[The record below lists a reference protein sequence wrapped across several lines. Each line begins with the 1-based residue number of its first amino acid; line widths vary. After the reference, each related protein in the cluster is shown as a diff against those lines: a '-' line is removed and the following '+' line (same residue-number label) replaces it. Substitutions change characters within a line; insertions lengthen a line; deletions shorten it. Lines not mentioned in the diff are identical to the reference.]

1 MDFNN
6 DSLIDLV
13 SGDRSGYVNH
23 FRRLPN
29 GTLTTEPRVQA
40 NGSDIFDP
48 LNSAPNLVDWNE
60 DGLLDLLLAN
70 TDQSPR
76 RIRLYLNSGTPE
88 QYVFTNYTELSAGG
102 APIELSRMNP
112 HVVDLNRDGKK
123 DLLCGEDYGSIYY
136 YENTGTNEAPVLAPG
151 VKLEAE
157 GVPIQF
163 PSGYTDLKVW
173 ADDWN
178 EDGTPDL
185 MVGNYDDSVH
195 LFIAYPLAGAAEER
209 RTALGL
215 MGIAPNPLTD
225 RVTVRYSLARSAH
238 VNVSVYDAQ
247 GRLVSVLVNRRQE
260 AGTRSTVWAGRSG
273 HGSRVRSGTYFV
285 RLSAC
290 GRTSTHK
297 ITVARQSH
305 TRLRS
310 GSRASTKFA
319 FTR

>member
-1 MDFNN
+1 VDFDN

-13 SGDRSGYVNH
+13 SGDRSGYVNYFH
-23 FRRLPN
+23 RLPN

-40 NGSDIFDP
+40 NGSEIYDP

-70 TDQSPR
+70 SDQSPR

-88 QYVFTNYTELSAGG
+88 QYVFTNYTELTAGS

-112 HVVDLNRDGKK
+112 HVVDLDGDGMK
-123 DLLCGEDYGSIYY
+123 DLICGEDYGSIYY
-136 YENTGTNEAPVLAPG
+136 YENTGTNETPVLASG
-151 VKLEAE
+151 IKLEAE

-185 MVGNYDDSVH
+185 VVGNYEDSVH
-195 LFIAYPLAGAAEER
+195 LFIAYPLTGAAEVGR
-209 RTALGL
+209 AVLGM
-215 MGIAPNPLTD
+215 MGVAPNPLTE
-225 RVTVRYSLARSAH
+225 RVTVRYSLARPAQ

-247 GRLVSVLVNRRQE
+247 GRQVSVLENRSQE
-260 AGTRSTVWAGRSG
+260 AGTHSTVWAGRSG
-273 HGSRVRSGTYFV
+273 DGGRVRPGAYFV

-290 GRTSTHK
+290 GRTSTHR
-297 ITVARQSH
+297 ITVAR
-305 TRLRS
+305 
-310 GSRASTKFA
+310 
-319 FTR
+319 